1 MSNQNNTGMEKTF
14 KAHLSWVAH
23 WFPRRADAIARKTLR
38 WQIQNAKV
46 ARWILGGR
54 YPSKAK

>member
-1 MSNQNNTGMEKTF
+1 MEKTLA
-14 KAHLSWVAH
+14 AHKSWVAH
-23 WFPRRADAIARKTLR
+23 WFPKRSDPIARRTLR

-54 YPSKAK
+54 YPSKAVVMA